1 MTLVFS
7 RLGRFSRTRRSGP
20 RRSALRGSRFLGR
33 AVAGAAVLAM
43 VAGTAA
49 CSDKSSTDTGGST
62 ILRVSGAP
70 TGPIVRNFN
79 PFQVTAPVYL
89 LGGESVINEPLF
101 IPNTL
106 KVDDY
111 TPWLAKSWQFAPDG
125 KQLTLTLQTGV
136 TWTDGQ
142 PFTADDVAFTLNMLV
157 KNPALNLNGL
167 LLTEA
172 HADGADKVVL
182 TFPRPSF
189 TQLPFVGMTYI
200 VPKHIW
206 EKVPD
211 PGTFTFDNPVGT
223 GPFMLDTWS
232 PQGYLLKKNP
242 KYWQPGKPKID
253 GLQYVTYTSN
263 VSANLALAQGEL
275 DWAGNFVNNIDK
287 EYVAKD
293 PENNHYWFPAVSPT
307 YLTFNMTKP
316 QYQNADVRKAV
327 SLALDREELVRI
339 AEQNEQP
346 ANTTPTGL
354 VFPQH
359 EPFVADKYKN
369 VTLKQ
374 DVEQSKALLAKA
386 GYRPGGD
393 GVLVGPDGKRFSI
406 TLLTSS
412 GFTDILTMYQVMTEQ
427 FKKVGIEVKV
437 ESKSTN
443 EAIATT
449 MMGNFD
455 ITTFGPI
462 GGAYSPFTTYERTLA
477 GYLTAPVG
485 QPSFS
490 NVGRWQDPKTDGLL
504 QQYVNATDDAARRQA
519 IDGLQ
524 EIMAEQVPVVP
535 LFNFVSW
542 SETSTK
548 KVTGWPSKDNPYSV
562 GGPSAH
568 PGVVQIVT
576 MLEPKQK

>member
-1 MTLVFS
+1 MTFVFS
-7 RLGRFSRTRRSGP
+7 RLGSFPWARRSGP
-20 RRSALRGSRFLGR
+20 VPTRRTRTRLLGR

-49 CSDKSSTDTGGST
+49 CSDKSTSGAGGPT

-89 LGGESVINEPLF
+89 LGGESLINEPLF

-111 TPWLAKSWQFAPDG
+111 TPWLAKSWQFSPDG
-125 KQLTLTLQTGV
+125 KQLTLNLQTGV
-136 TWTDGQ
+136 KWTDGQ
-142 PFTADDVAFTLNMLV
+142 AFTSDDVAFTFDMIV

-172 HADGADKVVL
+172 HADGPDKVVL
-182 TFPRPSF
+182 TFPAPAA

-206 EKVPD
+206 ETAPD
-211 PGTFTFDNPVGT
+211 PNTFTFENPIGT
-223 GPFMLDTWS
+223 GPFMLDSWS

-242 KYWQPGKPKID
+242 NYWQPGKPKID

-275 DWAGNFVNNIDK
+275 DWAGNFVNNIDN
-287 EYVAKD
+287 EYVGKD
-293 PENNHYWFPAVSPT
+293 PANNHYWFPAVSPT

-386 GYRPGGD
+386 GYKPGGD
-393 GVLVGPDGKRFSI
+393 GILVGPDGKRFSI

-437 ESKSTN
+437 ESKATN
-443 EAIATT
+443 EAIAAT
-449 MMGNFD
+449 MTGSFD
-455 ITTFGPI
+455 MTTFGPI
-462 GGAYSPFTTYERTLA
+462 GGAYSPFSTYERTLA
-477 GYLTAPVG
+477 GYLTAPIG
-485 QPSFS
+485 QPSFA
-490 NVGRWQDPKTDGLL
+490 NVGRWKDPATDALL
-504 QQYVNATDDAARRQA
+504 QKYAAATDDATRKQA
-519 IDGLQ
+519 LDGLQ
-524 EIMAEQVPVVP
+524 DIMVDQVPVVP

-568 PGVVQIVT
+568 PGAVLIAT
-576 MLEPKQK
+576 TLEPKTK